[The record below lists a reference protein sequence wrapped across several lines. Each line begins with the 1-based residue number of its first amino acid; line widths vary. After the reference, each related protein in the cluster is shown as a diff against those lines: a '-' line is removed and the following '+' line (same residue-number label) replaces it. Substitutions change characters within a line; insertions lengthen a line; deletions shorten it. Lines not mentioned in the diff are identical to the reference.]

1 MGEKG
6 GCGGDDVGDGM
17 LCSEHPYSGGNP
29 GGICAFCLQEKL
41 GKLVSSSKSSNQF
54 TSSVVLPPSSSSS
67 SPSFRSDAQGTA
79 VAIVGGGSASI
90 TRSGRSRIP
99 FFSSH
104 RNTNQKTTDASD
116 AGLAVLK
123 RSRSVAPRPSPTA
136 FLPEAALDSPRR
148 RGFWSF
154 LHLSR
159 AKRPPTSATI
169 PKASAGKVKTQTPKR
184 DQASTTTSVEGAS
197 EDGSGGV
204 GGERQPSSSSA
215 SLERKVERSRSVGCG
230 SRSFSGD
237 FLERISTG
245 AFGDCTLK
253 RVESQMESKPNNNY
267 PVSSGAASGSG
278 GRRRRSWGWAFES
291 PMWAFRVTTTN
302 NNNTTTSPTRQPS
315 QPPPPRSSSAFLPS

>member
-41 GKLVSSSKSSNQF
+41 GKLVSSSKSSNPFSPPPIQDP
-54 TSSVVLPPSSSSS
+54 VLLQPSQHQ
-67 SPSFRSDAQGTA
+67 PEDD
-79 VAIVGGGSASI
+79 
-90 TRSGRSRIP
+90 
-99 FFSSH
+99 
-104 RNTNQKTTDASD
+104 DASD

-136 FLPEAALDSPRR
+136 FLPEAAMDSPRR

-159 AKRPPTSATI
+159 AKRPTSATI

-184 DQASTTTSVEGAS
+184 DHASTATSVEGAS

-253 RVESQMESKPNNNY
+253 RVESQRESKPNNY
-267 PVSSGAASGSG
+267 RVSSGAASG

-291 PMWAFRVTTTN
+291 PLRAFRVTNNHKSHPPTISTATT
-302 NNNTTTSPTRQPS
+302 PKFVGVPS
-315 QPPPPRSSSAFLPS
+315 LLTV

>member
-6 GCGGDDVGDGM
+6 GCGGDDVADGM

-41 GKLVSSSKSSNQF
+41 GKLVSSSKSSNPF
-54 TSSVVLPPSSSSS
+54 SSSALLPPSSSSS

-79 VAIVGGGSASI
+79 VGTGSTATI
-90 TRSGRSRIP
+90 ARSGRSRIP

-116 AGLAVLK
+116 AGIAVLK

-136 FLPEAALDSPRR
+136 FLPEAAIDSPRR

-159 AKRPPTSATI
+159 AKRPTSATI

-184 DQASTTTSVEGAS
+184 DHASTAMSVEGAS

-253 RVESQMESKPNNNY
+253 RVESQRESKPNNY
-267 PVSSGAASGSG
+267 RVSSGAASG

-291 PMWAFRVTTTN
+291 PMRVFRVTNNHKSHPPTISTATT
-302 NNNTTTSPTRQPS
+302 PKFVGVPS
-315 QPPPPRSSSAFLPS
+315 LLTV